1 MLSFTHREDGIR
13 KKREPSFLKKMEK
26 QINVE
31 IDVTKFVNIDDKP
44 LDMYIG
50 GKVARHLEAGE
61 EQIIP
66 IWVAQVGAKHLVD
79 RVLQEKHNVKD
90 TLHDTELRRS
100 LFAKILPDMAE
111 ERKIKPLSDE
121 EFRKAIEA
129 EQKKQSALIED
140 LSGKA
145 KDREAE
151 SQKIKELEEQIISLK
166 KEIEKK
172 PEEIESPKKG
182 RPKI

>member
-1 MLSFTHREDGIR
+1 MD
-13 KKREPSFLKKMEK
+13 KEK
-26 QINVE
+26 TVNVE

-44 LDMYIG
+44 FDIYIN
-50 GKVARHLEAGE
+50 GKLARHLETGE

-121 EFRKAIEA
+121 EFRKAVEA
-129 EQKKQSALIED
+129 EQKRQSALIED
-140 LSGKA
+140 LSGRTKE
-145 KDREAE
+145 KETE
-151 SQKIKELEEQIISLK
+151 SEKTIKELQEQVASLLKEKEEK
-166 KEIEKK
+166 KEPTI
-172 PEEIESPKKG
+172 KG
-182 RPKI
+182 RSKK